1 MNNAN
6 SIKRN
11 SVVKVGLGG
20 IGCTGVVESVIG
32 QTAVVSWT
40 VNAKKFGDVELA
52 YTHELLSDLTLVAA

>member
-1 MNNAN
+1 MTNTN

-20 IGCTGVVESVIG
+20 IGCTGVVESIVG

-40 VNAKKFGDVELA
+40 VNGKKFGDVEIVYA
-52 YTHELLSDLTLVAA
+52 HELLSDLTLVAA